1 MVNVKKVMSP
11 FYRFRM
17 RSDRRLAL
25 PGCDLSPSRSASR
38 GMTLVELLA
47 ASVLLSIIIGFVLML
62 YSQSWA
68 ASVKDNEHLTATHIA
83 QFTLEEWMARHD
95 YLTVKDKMNDSR
107 LLTRENDAV
116 LQEIWAANTG
126 YQSYT
131 PRIELAYADPARNV
145 GPIRV
150 TITVVSNNKRTVT
163 LHGIMSESK
172 PEKND

>member
-1 MVNVKKVMSP
+1 MNVKKMMRTFIKCLMYSKGGVVSLTRTSAFWRSP
-11 FYRFRM
+11 
-17 RSDRRLAL
+17 
-25 PGCDLSPSRSASR
+25 SR
-38 GMTLVELLA
+38 GMTLLELLA
-47 ASVLLSIIIGFVLML
+47 ASVLLSIIISAVLLL

-83 QFTLEEWMARHD
+83 QYTLEEWLARHD
-95 YLTVKDKMNDSR
+95 YLTVKDRMSASP
-107 LLTRENDAV
+107 LTLGNDAV
-116 LQEIWAANTG
+116 LREIWAANTG

-131 PRIELAYADPARNV
+131 PRIELAFADSTRNE

-150 TITVVSNNKRTVT
+150 TITIESKNKRAVT